1 MTPGPTNNA
10 GHRQLA
16 TVGKT
21 LEPRLPEAGHHAEVY
36 ISQVGT
42 VTGYCGLSPV
52 LFPAGAPLIPSLVH
66 VGQGRKW
73 VVSTAPVGG
82 CTDGL
87 CLWGLHGLCW
97 GWHGLCWGWHGLCW
111 HVLFTEEEPGGYLHG
126 HSLVFQQPLLL
137 HLDVTSSPYPCLSW
151 AAFLQH
157 STALSLRKF
166 KEY

>member
-97 GWHGLCWGWHGLCW
+97 
-111 HVLFTEEEPGGYLHG
+111 HVLFTEEEPGGYLH
-126 HSLVFQQPLLL
+126 STFTCPSEA
-137 HLDVTSSPYPCLSW
+137 TSSASGCDL
-151 AAFLQH
+151 F
-157 STALSLRKF
+157 ALPALPFSVGRHFYSIALLIQ
-166 KEY
+166 EV